1 MKNTVL
7 ALGDLLNMLPDVV
20 VIVDGRGR
28 IVLVNTP
35 VHGLLGYTPDEL
47 VDGPLERLI
56 PKAYRPGHEAFF
68 AKFRDH
74 GKPKTMGI
82 RPFVS
87 GLDKSGNEIPLSIS
101 IANIVLDG
109 ELYSIAV
116 LRDSGDVHS
125 EITNITF
132 QAETDTL
139 TGIGNRLRL
148 SQKLQT
154 AIEKPCPFSL
164 LFLDLEKFKPLND
177 DYGHEVGDKVLQ
189 LIARRLQA
197 LIRQEDLAV
206 RLGGDEF
213 VLFLDGLGDT
223 EILEQR
229 AADVTKSVACPFHIG
244 DLSGVVGVNI
254 GGAIFP
260 RDGRSERKL
269 LKVADQ
275 NMYQAKQAGIPYKI
289 GK

>member
-1 MKNTVL
+1 MKDTVL
-7 ALGDLLNMLPDVV
+7 ALDDLLNMLPDVV
-20 VIVDGRGR
+20 VIVDGTGR
-28 IVLVNTP
+28 IVFVNTP

-47 VDGPLERLI
+47 IEGHLERLI
-56 PKAYRPGHEAFF
+56 PKTYRASHKAFF
-68 AKFRDH
+68 AKFHGH

-82 RPFVS
+82 RPLVS
-87 GLDKSGNEIPLSIS
+87 GLDKSGNEIPLSVS
-101 IANIVLDG
+101 IANIVVDG

-116 LRDSGDVHS
+116 LRDGGDVHS

-139 TGIGNRLRL
+139 TSIGNRLRL
-148 SQKLQT
+148 SRKLQA

-164 LFLDLEKFKPLND
+164 LFLDLEKFKAIND

-189 LIARRLQA
+189 IIAKRLQA
-197 LIRQEDLAV
+197 LIRPEDLAV

-213 VLFLDGLGDT
+213 VLFFDGLDDT
-223 EILEQR
+223 GILEQR
-229 AADVTKSVACPFHIG
+229 AADVTESVARPFHIG
-244 DLSGVVGVNI
+244 SLSGVVGVNI

-260 RDGRSERKL
+260 CDGRSEGKL

-275 NMYQAKQAGIPYKI
+275 NMYQAKQSGIPYKI

>member
-1 MKNTVL
+1 MKNTIL
-7 ALGDLLNMLPDVV
+7 ALGDFLNMLPDAMI
-20 VIVDGRGR
+20 IVDGTGR
-28 IVLVNTP
+28 IVFVNTP

-47 VDGPLERLI
+47 VEENLECLI
-56 PKAYRPGHEAFF
+56 PKAYRTSHEAHF
-68 AKFRDH
+68 AKFQDL
-74 GKPKTMGI
+74 GKPKTMGF
-82 RPFVS
+82 RPLVS
-87 GLDKSGNEIPLSIS
+87 GLDKSGNEIPISVS

-116 LRDSGDVHS
+116 MRDSGDVHS

-148 SQKLQT
+148 SQELQT
-154 AIEKPCPFSL
+154 AIEKSCPFSL
-164 LFLDLEKFKPLND
+164 LFLDLEKFKLIND

-189 LIARRLQA
+189 IIAKRLHA
-197 LIRQEDLAV
+197 LIRPEDLAV

-213 VLFLDGLGDT
+213 VLLLDGLDDT
-223 EILEQR
+223 AILEQR
-229 AADVTKSVACPFHIG
+229 AADVTDSVARPFHIG
-244 DLSGVVGVNI
+244 DLSAVVGVNI

-260 RDGRSERKL
+260 HDGRRTREF
-269 LKVADQ
+269 LKVADR

>member
-1 MKNTVL
+1 MKDTVL
-7 ALGDLLNMLPDVV
+7 ALGDLLNMLPDVM
-20 VIVDGRGR
+20 VIVDGTGR
-28 IVLVNTP
+28 IVFVNTP

-47 VDGPLERLI
+47 VEEHLECLI
-56 PKAYRPGHEAFF
+56 PKAYRTEHEAHF
-68 AKFRDH
+68 AKFRDQ
-74 GKPKTMGI
+74 GKPKIMGI
-82 RPFVS
+82 RPLVS
-87 GLDKSGNEIPLSIS
+87 GLDKSGNEIPISVS

-116 LRDSGDVHS
+116 MRDSGDVHS

-148 SQKLQT
+148 SQELQT
-154 AIEKPCPFSL
+154 AIEKSCPFSL
-164 LFLDLEKFKPLND
+164 LFLDLEKFKPIND

-189 LIARRLQA
+189 IIAKRLQV
-197 LIRQEDLAV
+197 LIRPEDLAV

-213 VLFLDGLGDT
+213 VLFLDGLDDT

-229 AADVTKSVACPFHIG
+229 AADVADSVARPFHIG

-260 RDGRSERKL
+260 RDGRSEREL

-275 NMYQAKQAGIPYKI
+275 NMYQAKQARITYKI